1 MTHKRPNK
9 SGLSLADETADA
21 SGAER
26 TRLMWGIAAVAGVIA
41 IGFVVQRAQHL
52 DDLARFERDGT
63 PILEAAVAWREQHSK
78 LGCPTIS
85 QLIQDDFL
93 PKSAQEGGR
102 RFRILCSADEV
113 HVEQLGE
120 DGHPVAEDA
129 LRLNQRIT
137 PNEG

>member
-1 MTHKRPNK
+1 MIHKRQHK
-9 SGLSLADETADA
+9 SGLALAEEAPRRSNADRA
-21 SGAER
+21 
-26 TRLMWGIAAVAGVIA
+26 RLKWSVAVIAGVVA
-41 IGFVVQRAQHL
+41 VGFVVQRAQKL
-52 DDLARFERDGT
+52 DELARFERDGT
-63 PILEAAVAWREQHSK
+63 PILEAAVSWREQHSK

-120 DGHPVAEDA
+120 DGHPIAEDA
-129 LRLNQRIT
+129 LRMNQQVA
-137 PNEG
+137 PHEG

>member
-1 MTHKRPNK
+1 MTHKRPHK
-9 SGLSLADETADA
+9 SGLSEAEAAPGRSD
-21 SGAER
+21 AER
-26 TRLMWGIAAVAGVIA
+26 TRLKWSVAVIAGVVA
-41 IGFVVQRAQHL
+41 VGFLAQRAQQL
-52 DDLARFERDGT
+52 DELARFERDGT

-85 QLIQDDFL
+85 QLIQDGFL

-120 DGHPVAEDA
+120 DGHPIAEDA
-129 LRLNQRIT
+129 LRLNQQVA
-137 PNEG
+137 PHEG